1 MRKNRL
7 FFETIALRWTYME
20 QILTF
25 STQKT
30 RPTTYRCLLHLP
42 EDMRP
47 GERLPLIVF
56 LHGAGERGD
65 NVEAV
70 RRHGPPKLMAEGFPL
85 RAIVLAPQCAEND
98 VWYTQ
103 THELKELIDDVAA
116 RFPVDPD
123 RISLTGI
130 SMGGFGAWAMAIAY
144 PRLFSALA
152 PLCGGG
158 MSWCTPQLRDL
169 PIRAF
174 HGDCDTV
181 VPPEYSLLM
190 VQGVNAAGGRAT
202 LTLLPGVGHDCW
214 TETYAHTDLLP
225 WLAAQTRKG

>member
-1 MRKNRL
+1 
-7 FFETIALRWTYME
+7 ME

-25 STQKT
+25 STRNT
-30 RPTTYRCLLHLP
+30 RPMTFHYLLDLP
-42 EDMRP
+42 EDIRP
-47 GERLPLIVF
+47 DERLPLIVF

-65 NVEAV
+65 NPEAV
-70 RRHGPPKLMAEGFPL
+70 RRHGPPKLMAENAPV
-85 RAIVLAPQCAEND
+85 RAIVLAPQCAADD

-103 THELKELIDDVAA
+103 THELKELIDEVTA

-123 RISLTGI
+123 RVSLTGI
-130 SMGGFGAWAMAIAY
+130 SMGGFGAWALAIAY
-144 PRLFSALA
+144 PALFSALA

-158 MSWCTPQLRDL
+158 MSWCAPRLKEL

-174 HGDCDTV
+174 HGDNDPS
-181 VPPEYSLLM
+181 VPPDYSLLM
-190 VQGVNAAGGRAT
+190 VQAVNAAGGHAS